1 MRTIFSLAFFLLS
14 VAPAFPQGWQ
24 PPQLP
29 DAPQPASFPRYD
41 NLYNATPGKS
51 TLAPNNVSVSGP
63 EYQQPDPFQP
73 SKADKQRL
81 EQEKMEALYSS
92 LEALDRK
99 PKARTVQ
106 DADLDTIFGHPPVV
120 SQSTYEA
127 TKQFWDAL
135 LVLTD
140 MAEGKRSFSLTEAI
154 YTVENAYL
162 KNGLNRGQFYSAIQ
176 SRAEFARQI
185 MQREQL
191 DTGNNLAKNYAI
203 QRQFEQENKF
213 IQPKTGKAITVPK
226 LEYDFN
232 DFMGDSSHA
241 QMFVSKLL
249 ATGKGQCHSMP
260 LLYLAV
266 AEQLNA
272 KAYLSFSPEHS
283 FIRFSD
289 DDGSLYN
296 FETTSGA
303 VVSDKWMTR
312 SGYIT
317 TAAIKN
323 KIYLDTVS
331 QRQLLALCI
340 NDLAMGYIYDHGY
353 DGFAEM
359 ALKYGLPLD
368 PKGIQGNIILS
379 NFWAAK
385 TGKAIRY
392 LNLATKEQFEQNGI
406 AKAMQKRMLQTYDL
420 IDGLGYQKMPKDV
433 YAAWLQTVNEEKEK
447 QDQRELQQQLRQ
459 LMKKNKVILNR
470 NSK

>member
-1 MRTIFSLAFFLLS
+1 MRTMFSLALFLLS
-14 VAPAFPQGWQ
+14 APAFSQGW

-29 DAPQPASFPRYD
+29 DAPQTGAFTRYD
-41 NLYNATPGKS
+41 NLYDSHPNKTAAVPSKGS
-51 TLAPNNVSVSGP
+51 TNNSR
-63 EYQQPDPFQP
+63 YQPPDPFP
-73 SKADKQRL
+73 SSETNKQRV
-81 EQEKMEALYSS
+81 EQEKREALLSS
-92 LEALDRK
+92 LEALDQRSK
-99 PKARTVQ
+99 TRTVQ
-106 DADLDTIFGHPPVV
+106 DADLDTVFGHPPVV
-120 SQSTYEA
+120 SQSVYEA

-140 MAEGKRSFSLTEAI
+140 MAEGKRRFSLTEAI
-154 YTVENAYL
+154 YTVENAYM
-162 KNGLNRGQFYSAIQ
+162 KNGMSRNQFYSAIQ
-176 SRAEFARQI
+176 SRAELARQI
-185 MQREQL
+185 MKREQL
-191 DTGNNLAKNYAI
+191 DTGNNLAKNFAI
-203 QRQFEQENKF
+203 QRQFEQQNKF
-213 IQPKTGKAITVPK
+213 FQSKTGKVIAVPK

-289 DDGSLYN
+289 DDGSQYN

-317 TAAIKN
+317 TTAIKN

-331 QRQLLALCI
+331 QKQLLALCI
-340 NDLAMGYIYDHGY
+340 YDLAMGYIYDHGY
-353 DGFAEM
+353 DGFTET
-359 ALKYGLPLD
+359 ALRYALPLD
-368 PKGIQGNIILS
+368 PRGIQGNIILG

-392 LNLATKEQFEQNGI
+392 LNLATKEQFEQNAI
-406 AKAMQKRMLQTYDL
+406 AKALQKRMLQTYGR
-420 IDGLGYQKMPKDV
+420 IDGLGYQKMPKEA
-433 YAAWLQTVNEEKEK
+433 YAEWLRTINEEKEK

-459 LMKKNKVILNR
+459 LMKKK
-470 NSK
+470 